1 MIRTYIAIGSNLAE
15 PVQQARAAIRAL
27 AALPDSRLVA
37 VSGLY
42 RSKPM
47 GPQDQPD
54 YINAV
59 AALDTTLTP
68 LALLDATQQIELQQG
83 RVRKAER
90 WGPRTLDL
98 DILLYGDQQID
109 HPNLIIPHYGMRT
122 REFVLYPLAEIAP
135 ALVLPDGSTLQHW
148 VSQVARNNLE
158 RWQDA

>member
-1 MIRTYIAIGSNLAE
+1 MIRTYIAIGSNLVE

-59 AALDTTLTP
+59 AALAIWVFISEMRITAP
-68 LALLDATQQIELQQG
+68 LICSM
-83 RVRKAER
+83 V
-90 WGPRTLDL
+90 
-98 DILLYGDQQID
+98 
-109 HPNLIIPHYGMRT
+109 
-122 REFVLYPLAEIAP
+122 AP
-135 ALVLPDGSTLQHW
+135 ALRACSTL
-148 VSQVARNNLE
+148 VCIC
-158 RWQDA
+158 

>member
-1 MIRTYIAIGSNLAE
+1 MIRTYIAIGSNLVE

-27 AALPDSRLVA
+27 AALPDSCLVA

-59 AALDTTLTP
+59 AALDTRLTP

-122 REFVLYPLAEIAP
+122 REFVLYPLVEIAP

>member
-1 MIRTYIAIGSNLAE
+1 MIRTYIAIGSNLVE

-90 WGPRTLDL
+90 
-98 DILLYGDQQID
+98 
-109 HPNLIIPHYGMRT
+109 
-122 REFVLYPLAEIAP
+122 
-135 ALVLPDGSTLQHW
+135 
-148 VSQVARNNLE
+148 
-158 RWQDA
+158 